1 PQNPHVRPFPLKSGE
16 HLCVPL
22 VKACT
27 CVSPPW
33 SGHELPSSLPVF
45 GYGQPPEHIAPL
57 VGWVSAKD
65 HFETN
70 PPATATQPK
79 LERDRHVRARRQLL
93 CAAGFPHIPK
103 HHSRSRMVSTSMVGC
118 PDRASSALSL
128 RCDPTKI
135 WDVYRGFTVDP
146 YRAALAA
153 GAVAATPE
161 LEVR

>member
-1 PQNPHVRPFPLKSGE
+1 
-16 HLCVPL
+16 
-22 VKACT
+22 
-27 CVSPPW
+27 
-33 SGHELPSSLPVF
+33 
-45 GYGQPPEHIAPL
+45 
-57 VGWVSAKD
+57 
-65 HFETN
+65 
-70 PPATATQPK
+70 
-79 LERDRHVRARRQLL
+79 
-93 CAAGFPHIPK
+93 
-103 HHSRSRMVSTSMVGC
+103 MVGC